1 MYTDN
6 QSAPEKN
13 MFKSLVINKND
24 SQGYHTSIEELSEDS
39 LTDGNVLIKVLYS
52 TINYKDALA
61 ITGKAPVIRR
71 FPMIPGID
79 LVGVVEQCDN
89 DKFNIGDHVLLNG
102 FGVGEKYLGGLSQK
116 ARIKSEF
123 LIPLP
128 ETITPYN
135 AMAIGTAGYTAMLC
149 VIALENHG
157 ITPESGNILVTGAT
171 GGVGS
176 FAIRILAE
184 LGYSITASTGS
195 DEQAAYLKKLGA
207 KEIIDRAE
215 LSAPGKPLM
224 PERWA
229 AAIDSVGSTTLANV
243 CASINYGGCVAACGL
258 AQGMDFPSTVAP
270 FILRGVSLLGI
281 DSVMR
286 SQEDR
291 LEAWSRLEQT
301 KLADKIEQ
309 ISTTVGLDE
318 ATAIAEKLLNGE
330 ITGRVVVDVNA

>member
-1 MYTDN
+1 
-6 QSAPEKN
+6 
-13 MFKSLVINKND
+13 MFNSLIINKD
-24 SQGYHTSIEELSEDS
+24 DTQGYHTSLKALSEVE
-39 LTDGNVLIKVLYS
+39 LTDGDVLINVLYS

-61 ITGKAPVIRR
+61 ISGKAPVIRR

-89 DKFNIGDHVLLNG
+89 NKFNVGDHVLLNG
-102 FGVGEKYLGGLSQK
+102 YGVGEKYLGGLSQK
-116 ARIKSEF
+116 ARISSEF

-128 ETITPYN
+128 KGITPFN

-149 VIALENHG
+149 VMALEKQG
-157 ITPESGNILVTGAT
+157 ITPKSGNILVTGAT

-184 LGYSITASTGS
+184 LGYTVTASTGS
-195 DEQAAYLKKLGA
+195 DKQAAYLKELGA
-207 KEIIDRAE
+207 DEIIDRAE

-224 PERWA
+224 KERWA

-286 SQEDR
+286 PEQDR
-291 LEAWSRLEQT
+291 LDAWQRLEQT
-301 KLADKIEQ
+301 QLADKISQ
-309 ISTTVGLDE
+309 ISTTVGLHD
-318 ATAIAEKLLNGE
+318 AIAVANKLLDGE
-330 ITGRVVVDVNA
+330 VTGRVVVDVNA

>member
-1 MYTDN
+1 
-6 QSAPEKN
+6 

-24 SQGYHTSIEELSEDS
+24 SQGYHTSLKELNDEN
-39 LTDGNVLIKVLYS
+39 LQDGDVLIKVLYS

-61 ITGKAPVIRR
+61 ISGKAPVVRR

-79 LVGVVEQCDN
+79 LVGIVEQCDN
-89 DKFNIGDHVLLNG
+89 DKFSIGEHVLLNG
-102 FGVGEKYLGGLSQK
+102 YGVGEKYLGGLSQR
-116 ARIKSEF
+116 ARIDSKF

-128 ETITPYN
+128 KGITPFN

-149 VIALENHG
+149 VMALEKQG
-157 ITPESGNILVTGAT
+157 ITPDSGKILVTGAT

-195 DEQAAYLKKLGA
+195 AEQVSYLKELGA
-207 KEIIDRAE
+207 DEVIDRAE
-215 LSAPGKPLM
+215 LSEPGKPLM
-224 PERWA
+224 KERWA

-258 AQGMDFPSTVAP
+258 AQGMEFPSTVAP

-286 SQEDR
+286 PQQDR
-291 LEAWSRLEQT
+291 LDAWARLEQT
-301 KLADKIEQ
+301 KLADKISK
-309 ISTTVGLDE
+309 ISTTVGLE
-318 ATAIAEKLLNGE
+318 AAIEVADQLLAGGV
-330 ITGRVVVDVNA
+330 TGRVVVDVNA

>member
-1 MYTDN
+1 
-6 QSAPEKN
+6 
-13 MFKSLVINKND
+13 MFKSLVIDKND
-24 SQGYHTSIEELSEDS
+24 SQGYHTSIKELSEED
-39 LTDGNVLIKVLYS
+39 LNDGDVLIKVLYS

-102 FGVGEKYLGGLSQK
+102 YGVGEKYLGGLSQK

-128 ETITPYN
+128 EGITPFN
-135 AMAIGTAGYTAMLC
+135 SMAIGTAGYTAMLC
-149 VIALENHG
+149 VMALEKHG

-195 DEQAAYLKKLGA
+195 EQQAAYLKKLGA
-207 KEIIDRAE
+207 QEIIDRAE

-224 PERWA
+224 KERWA

-258 AQGMDFPSTVAP
+258 AQGMDFPSSVAP

-286 SQEDR
+286 PQQDR
-291 LEAWSRLEQT
+291 LDAWSRLEQT
-301 KLADKIEQ
+301 QLADKISQ
-309 ISTTVGLDE
+309 IATTVGLHD
-318 ATAIAEKLLNGE
+318 AIAVADKLLSGE
-330 ITGRVVVDVNA
+330 VTGRVVVDVNT

>member
-1 MYTDN
+1 
-6 QSAPEKN
+6 
-13 MFKSLVINKND
+13 VINKND
-24 SQGYHTSIEELSEDS
+24 SQGYHTSVKELSDED
-39 LTDGNVLIKVLYS
+39 LQDGNVLIKVLYS

-61 ITGKAPVIRR
+61 ISGKAPVIRR

-79 LVGVVEQCDN
+79 LVGIVEQCDN
-89 DKFNIGDHVLLNG
+89 DKFSVGDHVLLNG
-102 FGVGEKYLGGLSQK
+102 YGVGEKYLGGLSQK
-116 ARIKSEF
+116 ARINSEF

-128 ETITPYN
+128 KGITPFN

-149 VIALENHG
+149 VMALEKHG
-157 ITPESGNILVTGAT
+157 ITPKSGNILITGAT

-184 LGYSITASTGS
+184 LGYTVTASTGS
-195 DEQAAYLKKLGA
+195 DKQAAYLKQLGA
-207 KEIIDRAE
+207 NDIIDRAE

-224 PERWA
+224 KERWA

-286 SQEDR
+286 PQQDR
-291 LEAWSRLEQT
+291 LEAWHRLEQT
-301 KLADKIEQ
+301 QLADKISQ
-309 ISTTVGLDE
+309 ISTTVGLHE
-318 ATAIAEKLLNGE
+318 AIAVADKLLAGD

>member
-1 MYTDN
+1 
-6 QSAPEKN
+6 
-13 MFKSLVINKND
+13 MFNSLVINKDD
-24 SQGYHTSIEELSEDS
+24 SKGYHTEVKALSEAD
-39 LTDGNVLIKVLYS
+39 LTDGDVLIKVLYS

-61 ITGKAPVIRR
+61 ISGKAPVIRR

-89 DKFNIGDHVLLNG
+89 DKFNLGDHVLLNG
-102 FGVGEKYLGGLSQK
+102 YGVGEKYLGGLSQK
-116 ARIKSEF
+116 ARINSEF

-128 ETITPYN
+128 KGITPFN

-149 VIALENHG
+149 VIALEKQG
-157 ITPESGNILVTGAT
+157 ITPKSGNILVTGAT

-184 LGYSITASTGS
+184 LGYTITASTGS
-195 DEQAAYLKKLGA
+195 DKQAAYLKELGA
-207 KEIIDRAE
+207 DEIIDRKE

-224 PERWA
+224 KERWA
-229 AAIDSVGSTTLANV
+229 ASIDSVGSTTLANV

-286 SQEDR
+286 PEQDR
-291 LEAWSRLEQT
+291 LDAWHRLEQT
-301 KLADKIEQ
+301 QLADKISQ
-309 ISTTVGLDE
+309 ISTTVGLHD
-318 ATAIAEKLLNGE
+318 AIAVANKLLDGDV
-330 ITGRVVVDVNA
+330 TGRVVVDVNA

>member
-1 MYTDN
+1 
-6 QSAPEKN
+6 
-13 MFKSLVINKND
+13 MFNSLVINKSDTQEYNTRVTALND
-24 SQGYHTSIEELSEDS
+24 SDLQ
-39 LTDGNVLIKVLYS
+39 DGDVLVNVLYS

-79 LVGVVEQCDN
+79 LVGIVEQCDN
-89 DKFNIGDHVLLNG
+89 KKFNVGDHVLLNG
-102 FGVGEKYLGGLSQK
+102 YGVGEKFLGGLAQRAKINSD
-116 ARIKSEF
+116 F

-128 ETITPYN
+128 QNISPFN

-149 VIALENHG
+149 VIALEKQG
-157 ITPESGNILVTGAT
+157 ITPESGTVLVTGAS

-184 LGYSITASTGS
+184 LGYTVTASSGS
-195 DEQAAYLKKLGA
+195 MQQVDYLKSLGA
-207 KEIIDRAE
+207 NEVIDRAE
-215 LSAPGKPLM
+215 LSQQGKPLM
-224 PERWA
+224 KERWA

-286 SQEDR
+286 PQQDR
-291 LEAWSRLEQT
+291 IDAWHRLAQT
-301 KLADKIEQ
+301 QVADKISQ
-309 ISTTVGLDE
+309 ISTTVGLSD
-318 ATAIAEKLLNGE
+318 AITVAEKLLNGE
-330 ITGRVVVDVNA
+330 VTGRIVVDVNA

>member
-1 MYTDN
+1 
-6 QSAPEKN
+6 
-13 MFKSLVINKND
+13 MFNSLVINKDD
-24 SQGYHTSIEELSEDS
+24 SQGYHAGIKALSEAD
-39 LTDGNVLIKVLYS
+39 LTDGDVLIKVLYS

-61 ITGKAPVIRR
+61 ISGKAPVIRR

-89 DKFNIGDHVLLNG
+89 DKFNVGDHVLLNG
-102 FGVGEKYLGGLSQK
+102 YGVGEKYMGGLSQK

-128 ETITPYN
+128 KGITPFN

-149 VIALENHG
+149 VIALEKQG
-157 ITPESGNILVTGAT
+157 ITPKSGNILVTGAT

-184 LGYSITASTGS
+184 LGYTVTASTGS
-195 DEQAAYLKKLGA
+195 DKQAAYLKELGA
-207 KEIIDRAE
+207 NEIIDRTE

-224 PERWA
+224 KERWA

-286 SQEDR
+286 PEQDR
-291 LEAWSRLEQT
+291 LDAWHRLEQT
-301 KLADKIEQ
+301 QLADKISQ
-309 ISTTVGLDE
+309 ISTKVGLHD
-318 ATAIAEKLLNGE
+318 AVAVANKLLDGE
-330 ITGRVVVDVNA
+330 VTGRVVVDVNA

>member
-1 MYTDN
+1 MYRPLVYLE
-6 QSAPEKN
+6 QV
-13 MFKSLVINKND
+13 MFNSLVINKDD
-24 SQGYHTSIEELSEDS
+24 SQGYHADIKALSEAD
-39 LTDGNVLIKVLYS
+39 LTDGDVLIKVLYS

-61 ITGKAPVIRR
+61 ISGKAPVIRR

-89 DKFNIGDHVLLNG
+89 DKFKVGDHVLLNG
-102 FGVGEKYLGGLSQK
+102 YGVGEKYLGGLSQK
-116 ARIKSEF
+116 ARINSEF

-128 ETITPYN
+128 KGIPPFN

-149 VIALENHG
+149 VIALEKQG
-157 ITPESGNILVTGAT
+157 ITPKSGNILVTGAT

-184 LGYSITASTGS
+184 LGYTVTASTGS
-195 DEQAAYLKKLGA
+195 DKQAAYLKELGA
-207 KEIIDRAE
+207 NEIIDRKE

-224 PERWA
+224 KERWA

-286 SQEDR
+286 PEQDR
-291 LEAWSRLEQT
+291 LDAWHRLEQT
-301 KLADKIEQ
+301 QLADKISQ
-309 ISTTVGLDE
+309 ISATVGLHD
-318 ATAIAEKLLNGE
+318 AIAVANKLLDGE
-330 ITGRVVVDVNA
+330 VTGRVVVDVNA

>member
-1 MYTDN
+1 MLN
-6 QSAPEKN
+6 
-13 MFKSLVINKND
+13 SLVINKND
-24 SQGYHTSIEELSEDS
+24 SQGYHTSLKELSEAD
-39 LTDGNVLIKVLYS
+39 LTDGDVLIKVLYS

-61 ITGKAPVIRR
+61 ISGKAPVIRR

-89 DKFNIGDHVLLNG
+89 DKFNVGDHVLLNG
-102 FGVGEKYLGGLSQK
+102 YGVGEKYLGGLSQK
-116 ARIKSEF
+116 ARISSEF

-128 ETITPYN
+128 KGITPFN

-149 VIALENHG
+149 VMALEKQG
-157 ITPESGNILVTGAT
+157 ITPKSGNILVTGAT

-184 LGYSITASTGS
+184 LGYTVTASTGS
-195 DEQAAYLKKLGA
+195 DKQAAYLKELGA
-207 KEIIDRAE
+207 DEIIDRAE

-224 PERWA
+224 KERWA

-286 SQEDR
+286 PEQDR
-291 LEAWSRLEQT
+291 LDAWHRLEQT
-301 KLADKIEQ
+301 QLADKISQ
-309 ISTTVGLDE
+309 ISTTVGLHD
-318 ATAIAEKLLNGE
+318 AIAVANKLLDGE
-330 ITGRVVVDVNA
+330 VTGRVVVDVNA